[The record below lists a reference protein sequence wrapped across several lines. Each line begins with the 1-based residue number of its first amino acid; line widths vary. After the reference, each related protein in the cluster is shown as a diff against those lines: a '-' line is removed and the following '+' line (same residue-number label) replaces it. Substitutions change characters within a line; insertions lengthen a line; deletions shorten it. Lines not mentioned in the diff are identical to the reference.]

1 MSSAAASAA
10 ADDDDEHQRQPLPAD
25 PDWLSGV
32 ISRLIGRP
40 QDAVTV
46 IGDRTIATPAVSDPH
61 NVLSSIMA
69 VHIVYA
75 VDGVPGTDSLDVVIK
90 SLPQE
95 PYSRAFVLE
104 AQFDYREVHFYNTV
118 GSFPSPNP
126 VTNTLALSNSPRT
139 SSLSTSVRLHVSMS
153 ITLIETLTPYMPR
166 VNCTRKLRA
175 HLWRALIECDVN
187 VIEILYSSSIS
198 EDWHV

>member
-10 ADDDDEHQRQPLPAD
+10 VDDDDERQRQPLPAD

-75 VDGVPGTDSLDVVIK
+75 VDGVEGTDSLDVVIK

-118 GSFPSPNP
+118 GPLSSPHP
-126 VTNTLALSNSPRT
+126 VINTLALSNSPRT
-139 SSLSTSVRLHVSMS
+139 SSLSTSARLHVSMS
-153 ITLIETLTPYMPR
+153 ITLFTLLHRTCR
-166 VNCTRKLRA
+166 
-175 HLWRALIECDVN
+175 E
-187 VIEILYSSSIS
+187 
-198 EDWHV
+198 

>member
-10 ADDDDEHQRQPLPAD
+10 TDDEDEHQRQPLPAD

-40 QDAVTV
+40 RDAVTV
-46 IGDRTIATPAVSDPH
+46 ICDRTIATPAVSDPH
-61 NVLSSIMA
+61 NVLSSIVA

-75 VDGVPGTDSLDVVIK
+75 VDGVSGTDSLDVVIK

-118 GSFPSPNP
+118 GPLHLLPLIHITITRTYPAPHPHYHTSPP
-126 VTNTLALSNSPRT
+126 W
-139 SSLSTSVRLHVSMS
+139 SVCKSIVLLHR
-153 ITLIETLTPYMPR
+153 EHA
-166 VNCTRKLRA
+166 NCTRKIKRSPN
-175 HLWRALIECDVN
+175 RMCC
-187 VIEILYSSSIS
+187 
-198 EDWHV
+198 

>member
-10 ADDDDEHQRQPLPAD
+10 TDDDDEHQRQPLPAD

-40 QDAVTV
+40 RDAVTV
-46 IGDRTIATPAVSDPH
+46 ICDRTIATPAVSEPH
-61 NVLSSIMA
+61 NVLSSIVA

-118 GSFPSPNP
+118 GPLLPIIHI
-126 VTNTLALSNSPRT
+126 T
-139 SSLSTSVRLHVSMS
+139 
-153 ITLIETLTPYMPR
+153 ITLTLPHPTYVHTSPLRR
-166 VNCTRKLRA
+166 VCTSIVLLHSTHREQTA
-175 HLWRALIECDVN
+175 HDIAEYIREKKPQ
-187 VIEILYSSSIS
+187 
-198 EDWHV
+198 

>member
-1 MSSAAASAA
+1 
-10 ADDDDEHQRQPLPAD
+10 LPAD

-40 QDAVTV
+40 QDSVTV

-61 NVLSSIMA
+61 NVLSSIVA

-75 VDGVPGTDSLDVVIK
+75 VDGVAGTDSLDVVIK

-118 GSFPSPNP
+118 GSLPSPRPRNNYTGLIHP
-126 VTNTLALSNSPRT
+126 TRRALA
-139 SSLSTSVRLHVSMS
+139 RLHVNHPLVYHTHHGR
-153 ITLIETLTPYMPR
+153 I
-166 VNCTRKLRA
+166 A
-175 HLWRALIECDVN
+175 H
-187 VIEILYSSSIS
+187 EIVR
-198 EDWHV
+198 HVRGKF

>member
-1 MSSAAASAA
+1 MSSAAAAA
-10 ADDDDEHQRQPLPAD
+10 ANDDDGDEQRQRQPLPAD

-46 IGDRTIATPAVSDPH
+46 VCDRTVATPAVSDPH
-61 NVLSSIMA
+61 NVLSSIVA
-69 VHIVYA
+69 VHIVYT

-118 GSFPSPNP
+118 GPIFP
-126 VTNTLALSNSPRT
+126 LPRPHKFRDVE
-139 SSLSTSVRLHVSMS
+139 SWFRL
-153 ITLIETLTPYMPR
+153 
-166 VNCTRKLRA
+166 
-175 HLWRALIECDVN
+175 
-187 VIEILYSSSIS
+187 
-198 EDWHV
+198 